1 MRKAKSLLGLNIV
14 SQLEGKQLGA
24 VRDLIFDETSHQLVA
39 LLLSDR
45 ELFGMIDA
53 TVVPWTQ
60 VREIGPHAI
69 MVPSEEVVLK
79 AHTDPI
85 IAESFDQKNQLD
97 GKKITTQGGEDLG
110 RVSDLYIDDS
120 GKVQG
125 FEVSGGIF
133 SDAFSGK
140 RYMEMPSEM
149 TVGEDVVLVPQS
161 IAADLKLQKETEPG
175 GLAGT
180 TAPIA
185 AKAGELYDSAKNK
198 VGETYENVANAS
210 VEKQREFVI
219 GKIASRDVII
229 PADKA
234 TMATPESIDTLATET
249 GGITAL
255 NPTDIPE
262 VHTSTYASAT
272 DVSSTGEVVDGEVL
286 VRKDETITAS
296 HADRAISAGILG
308 QLVIA
313 AGTGAAAG
321 AYDSAKNSA
330 VGAYDSVKTSATGA
344 LGEGQEAAGE
354 YGGDAQS
361 KLETAALGKPS
372 VREISA
378 PDGSIIVAPGMVVT
392 RAILDRADT
401 YGKKNEVIAAA
412 GLGAASEKAQD
423 VYGSAKDSAGNLWD
437 TIKEKAAELTG
448 SAQEKKAEYD
458 DKAEQ
463 NKINNA
469 LGRPVTRVILSQ
481 EDSIILN
488 TGDLITNAAVNHAR
502 QAGVLPILLD
512 SVYTAD
518 PEITPEMLR
527 AQGKGQDALAAQAEP
542 TGGPITATV
551 GPTQQAQ
558 SEPEQGNR

>member
-14 SQLEGKQLGA
+14 SQLEGKQLGT
-24 VRDLIFDETSHQLVA
+24 VRDVIFDETSHRLIA

-79 AHTDPI
+79 AHVDPI

-97 GKKITTQGGEDLG
+97 GKKITTLGGEDLG
-110 RVSDLYIDDS
+110 RVSDLYLDDA

-125 FEVSGGIF
+125 FEVSGGMF

-140 RYMEMPSEM
+140 RYMDLPGEI
-149 TVGEDVVLVPQS
+149 TVGEDVILVPQE
-161 IAADLKLQKETEPG
+161 IAAELQRQKEQEPG

-180 TAPIA
+180 AAPLT
-185 AKAGELYDSAKNK
+185 AKAGELYDSAKTK
-198 VGETYENVANAS
+198 VGDTYESVANAS
-210 VEKQREFVI
+210 VDKQREFVI
-219 GKIASRDVII
+219 GKTASRDVVI

-234 TMATPESIDTLATET
+234 TMATPESNNTLATET
-249 GGITAL
+249 GGATTL
-255 NPTDIPE
+255 NSVDIPE
-262 VHTSTYASAT
+262 VHNSTYASAT
-272 DVSSTGEVVDGEVL
+272 DVSSTGAVVDGEVL
-286 VRKDETITAS
+286 VRQGETITAQ
-296 HADRAISAGILG
+296 HADRAINAGILH
-308 QLVIA
+308 QLVISAGGTA
-313 AGTGAAAG
+313 ATG
-321 AYDSAKNSA
+321 AYDSAK
-330 VGAYDSVKTSATGA
+330 TSATGV
-344 LGEGQEAAGE
+344 LGQGQDAAGS
-354 YGGDAQS
+354 YGAETQS
-361 KLETAALGKPS
+361 KMETAALGKPS
-372 VREISA
+372 AREISA
-378 PDGSIIVAPGMVVT
+378 PDGSIIIAPGMIVT

-423 VYGSAKDSAGNLWD
+423 VYGSAKESAGSIWD

-448 SAQEKKAEYD
+448 TAQEKKAEYD
-458 DKAEQ
+458 DKTEQ

-469 LGRPVTRVILSQ
+469 LGRPTTRVILAQ
-481 EDSIILN
+481 DDSIILN

-527 AQGKGQDALAAQAEP
+527 AQGKGQDALASQAEP
-542 TGGPITATV
+542 SGGPITATV
-551 GPTQQAQ
+551 GPTQPSQDT
-558 SEPEQGNR
+558 PEQGVR